1 MGFSAGSEGKGGRF
15 LGSGGGLTEIN
26 VTPFVDVVLVLLI
39 IFMVTAPFAIS
50 GVNVDLPKNN
60 TDSIGAIKNPTVL
73 SVTGQGEFY
82 FGDEK
87 VNADKLIPTLKRLRD
102 IQKADSGNTNSLYIR
117 ADRKVPYGTV
127 MVAMEAAKKAGF
139 VKIGMM
145 GKAAK

>member
-15 LGSGGGLTEIN
+15 FGSGGGLTEIN

-50 GVNVDLPKNN
+50 GVNIDLPKNN
-60 TDSIGAIKNPTVL
+60 TDSLSATKNPIVL
-73 SVTGQGEFY
+73 SVTSKGEFY

-87 VNADKLIPTLKRLRD
+87 VSAENLHATLTRLRD
-102 IQKADSGNTNSLYIR
+102 VQKNQSGDPNSIYIR
-117 ADRKVPYGTV
+117 ADQKVPYGFV
-127 MVAMEAAKKAGF
+127 MQAMEASKKAGF